1 MGPVTIYP
9 TSYAVQGQKHKYLL
23 NGACP
28 WICGHAE
35 ALDNNRNFQAK
46 DTTMGEKGDPDAPT
60 ASPNAGGRE
69 REEAR
74 TSSGSEREGERKRGN
89 NS

>member
-1 MGPVTIYP
+1 MSCKVRNTNIF
-9 TSYAVQGQKHKYLL
+9 S
-23 NGACP
+23 
-28 WICGHAE
+28 IGHALGS
-35 ALDNNRNFQAK
+35 A
-46 DTTMGEKGDPDAPT
+46 DTPRHSIITEISKQRTQQWEKKETPDAPT

-74 TSSGSEREGERKRGN
+74 TSGESEREGERKRGN